1 MLSLYELQLTN
12 WECDHFPTLFER
24 TSDPKAKIKSR
35 MGMYVTVIEYLK
47 DEFDRRFQDFAK
59 IGQQIKL
66 FVNPFAVE
74 MNVVEKRLLNELVTL
89 QCNFSLESH

>member
-1 MLSLYELQLTN
+1 
-12 WECDHFPTLFER
+12 
-24 TSDPKAKIKSR
+24 

>member
-1 MLSLYELQLTN
+1 
-12 WECDHFPTLFER
+12 
-24 TSDPKAKIKSR
+24 

-74 MNVVEKRLLNELVTL
+74 MNVVEKRLLIELVTL
-89 QCNFSLESH
+89 QCNFSLENH